1 METNLTLACC
11 SGITG
16 RLRIDEMCALFDCEI
31 SGVKPVLSNSGVVQ
45 LKELVGVGDCDAI
58 PLYG

>member
-1 METNLTLACC
+1 
-11 SGITG
+11 
-16 RLRIDEMCALFDCEI
+16 MCALFDCEI